1 MRLLPVV
8 STISALCAVPILL
21 FVVPQLVASGVV
33 EVDGSIEF
41 MVVLPT
47 LIGLPCALIGATVGV
62 AGVLGRRARGLAAV
76 LMTIGQVTTVVLALA
91 IVVWALGFASTG
103 WELLLLPTSL
113 MVGQVL
119 VAASLIRTARQY
131 RASPVESPDATD

>member
-33 EVDGSIEF
+33 EVGGSVEY

-47 LIGLPCALIGATVGV
+47 LIGLPCSLIGAIVGV
-62 AGVLGRRARGLAAV
+62 AGALGRRTHGPATA
-76 LMTIGQVTTVVLALA
+76 LMTIGQVTTVVLELV

-103 WELLLLPTSL
+103 WELLLLPTAL
-113 MVGQVL
+113 MVGQVI
-119 VAASLIRTARQY
+119 VAAGLIKTARQY
-131 RASPVESPDATD
+131 RASPVAGPDAAD

>member
-33 EVDGSIEF
+33 EVGGSVEY

-47 LIGLPCALIGATVGV
+47 LIGCPVRSSEPSSGWPVPSGGALT
-62 AGVLGRRARGLAAV
+62 GRRRP
-76 LMTIGQVTTVVLALA
+76 
-91 IVVWALGFASTG
+91 S
-103 WELLLLPTSL
+103 
-113 MVGQVL
+113 
-119 VAASLIRTARQY
+119 
-131 RASPVESPDATD
+131 